1 MTGEI
6 WTISEH
12 KIMYWKEVSFE
23 LLCLGRKL
31 ADERQTALCA
41 VVFASNITE
50 KEMGRLFE
58 HGADKCMSCRMIFLP
73 FPSWTSGPHFEIS
86 GRSLPTRDHPAGATT
101 SGRTLMPYVAMQ
113 VIPAWQRI
121 VPDWNL
127 NRKPGNLLQ
136 IPAGDWWEHHGN
148 HQDTESSSSDGHCS
162 SEVNRYSRCR
172 SRTHRRSC
180 AAWSSKRN
188 FASRVCF
195 EKAVTDGRGAQLWKR
210 QTLLILVDRVCRVR
224 KVLPW

>member
-73 FPSWTSGPHFEIS
+73 FPS
-86 GRSLPTRDHPAGATT
+86 
-101 SGRTLMPYVAMQ
+101 
-113 VIPAWQRI
+113 
-121 VPDWNL
+121 
-127 NRKPGNLLQ
+127 
-136 IPAGDWWEHHGN
+136 
-148 HQDTESSSSDGHCS
+148 
-162 SEVNRYSRCR
+162 
-172 SRTHRRSC
+172 
-180 AAWSSKRN
+180 
-188 FASRVCF
+188 
-195 EKAVTDGRGAQLWKR
+195 
-210 QTLLILVDRVCRVR
+210 
-224 KVLPW
+224 